1 MRRIREIEISDCE
14 PSFDKLWLKLRNGK
28 AELYCHING
37 EWDKISADGSG
48 GGSLSSEEI
57 EAINSKIDEITSAC
71 ASVTNT
77 ANESKKNASDAVEL
91 AGDAKGIAENAESL
105 ANNALESANTANQN
119 YNTFA
124 NQVSTFESNIQ
135 DLANNVTEAK
145 SNASEAKNAVTTLS
159 DSVTTMGN
167 RIDNLQGQIVGLSLT
182 ADNVTLSSDDV
193 NLKDTINVLT
203 ALEKIAA
210 KVWYAAITIKST
222 SAEPPTGTYEI
233 GKTLSA
239 PTISWTT
246 SKTPTAITVNGTAI
260 DKSSTSYTLKSQLA
274 STTNVTLKVT
284 DDMGGTASKTF
295 TWTFAYAIYT
305 GMATIPSEY
314 TQEWVKNTF
323 NKTLKTSASGTYT
336 MKASTSDEY
345 WWIVVPSSWS
355 ISFSTSLGQ
364 IDMDKPATI
373 SEFVNDEGKTVSMKI
388 YKAKQVQGSDT
399 SITVK

>member
-14 PSFDKLWLKLRNGK
+14 PSFDKLWLKLRNGN

-71 ASVTNT
+71 ASVTRT

-105 ANNALESANTANQN
+105 ANNALESANTANKN

-124 NQVSTFESNIQ
+124 NQVSTFESNLQ
-135 DLANNVTEAK
+135 DLANNVTDAK
-145 SNASEAKNAVTTLS
+145 SNASEAKKAVTALS

-167 RIDNLQGQIVGLSLT
+167 RIDNLQGQIDGLALT
-182 ADNVTLSSDDV
+182 ADNVTVSSEDV
-193 NLKDTINVLT
+193 NLKDTTNVIT

-210 KVWYAAITIKST
+210 KVWYAAIIIKST
-222 SAEPPTGTYEI
+222 SAEPATGTYEI

-284 DDMGGTASKTF
+284 DEMGGTASKIL

-323 NKTLKTSASGTYT
+323 TKTLKTSASGTYT
-336 MKASTSDEY
+336 MKASTSGKY

-355 ISFSTSLGQ
+355 ISFSTSLGR
-364 IDMDKPATI
+364 IDMDEPAII